1 MLKQFLKFIKYYG
14 KNRSIKI
21 FLFICISVLAGC
33 LEFIGIGLVYPFLIM
48 VIKPNSS
55 INLFSNFGNGLSQL
69 VLIGFLIVLMFVFKN
84 ILMII
89 CTYLQNKFVISWKN
103 DINEML
109 MKFYLYAP
117 YKKLYADT
125 NSEKVYNLT
134 VLSSLTLETFVL
146 RTLVFI
152 TNGIIIFLVLTLLLI
167 KFSLIA
173 LFTIILVA
181 VCLYCLNKFFKKR
194 TELLAPK
201 MLEFSLKNN
210 NQVIENVKNLKEI
223 RIFSAEKF
231 FLDKFLNIQRE
242 NNNVIFKNSF
252 FAAIPPYM
260 VEMLLVMAL
269 IVIAGFIT
277 YQNINDSSKII
288 ASYGLI
294 LAVIFRIAPSLNRI
308 QVAMNHMNSS
318 KEMIKKMNEE
328 YEKNNFDKFSVKSLG
343 NEEFTYK
350 NSLKLKNVNF
360 GYKENIP
367 VLKDISFEIKKGEIV
382 GITGLSGAGKSTLAD
397 IIMGLL
403 PVDSGEIL
411 VDDKELKQANVDSYR
426 QIISYVPQD
435 MNILEESYKNNVA
448 WGIEED
454 QIDIQKV
461 EECIKRA
468 CLYEVVEK
476 NGGLSS
482 KIAGLSQ
489 GQKQRLM
496 IARAIYKN
504 PEIIVLDEATSA
516 LDVETEKEIMQMLK
530 SIKGEKTIIIIAH
543 RLATLKECDKLI
555 YLKSGEIVDIGGYTD
570 IEKRNEDFKNLIKL
584 SKI

>member
-1 MLKQFLKFIKYYG
+1 M
-14 KNRSIKI
+14 
-21 FLFICISVLAGC
+21 
-33 LEFIGIGLVYPFLIM
+33 
-48 VIKPNSS
+48 
-55 INLFSNFGNGLSQL
+55 
-69 VLIGFLIVLMFVFKN
+69 
-84 ILMII
+84 
-89 CTYLQNKFVISWKN
+89 
-103 DINEML
+103 
-109 MKFYLYAP
+109 
-117 YKKLYADT
+117 
-125 NSEKVYNLT
+125 
-134 VLSSLTLETFVL
+134 
-146 RTLVFI
+146 
-152 TNGIIIFLVLTLLLI
+152 
-167 KFSLIA
+167 
-173 LFTIILVA
+173 
-181 VCLYCLNKFFKKR
+181 
-194 TELLAPK
+194 
-201 MLEFSLKNN
+201 
-210 NQVIENVKNLKEI
+210 
-223 RIFSAEKF
+223 
-231 FLDKFLNIQRE
+231 
-242 NNNVIFKNSF
+242 
-252 FAAIPPYM
+252 
-260 VEMLLVMAL
+260 
-269 IVIAGFIT
+269 
-277 YQNINDSSKII
+277 
-288 ASYGLI
+288 
-294 LAVIFRIAPSLNRI
+294 
-308 QVAMNHMNSS
+308 
-318 KEMIKKMNEE
+318 
-328 YEKNNFDKFSVKSLG
+328 
-343 NEEFTYK
+343 
-350 NSLKLKNVNF
+350 
-360 GYKENIP
+360 
-367 VLKDISFEIKKGEIV
+367 
-382 GITGLSGAGKSTLAD
+382 SGAGKSTLAD